1 MAYLTLKQ
9 KTALLCD
16 GLMILAVS
24 AITTTAVATFS
35 LSYLEQQGM
44 IVPSDRAHVALSP
57 FETIRVA
64 LGLPSRESLTAS
76 MQAKAAVQSAV
87 AIEASPLETKVAFVS
102 AIIRSHVSDDT
113 DTEPLAT
120 MIVTESLRQELDPI
134 YVAAV
139 IRTESRFKGSAVSYA
154 GARGLMQIMPATGRH
169 LSNEEKVPW
178 NGNSTLHDAAANLRL
193 GIAYLKQL
201 EIKFKGNRERAL
213 IAYNWGP
220 TNLEH
225 SLRSGSRPPQ
235 ECVRY
240 ARTIISAH
248 RQWSESFG
256 GLAFVKA
263 AVRQTVG

>member
-9 KTALLCD
+9 KTALMCD
-16 GLMILAVS
+16 GLMVLAVS
-24 AITTTAVATFS
+24 ALTTAAVATFS
-35 LSYLEQQGM
+35 LSYLEQRGLLVQSHG
-44 IVPSDRAHVALSP
+44 AALEENP
-57 FETIRVA
+57 FEAIRLA
-64 LGLPSRESLTAS
+64 LGLANRGTMAAS
-76 MQAKAAVQSAV
+76 IQANAAAQPLV
-87 AIEASPLETKVAFVS
+87 AIEASQLETQVAFVS

-113 DTEPLAT
+113 DTTPLAS
-120 MIVTESLRQELDPI
+120 MIVNESLRQEVDPI
-134 YVAAV
+134 FVAAV

-169 LSNEEKVPW
+169 LSSEENVPW
-178 NGNSTLHDAAANLRL
+178 KGNSTLHDAATNLRL

-201 EIKFKGNRERAL
+201 EQKFKGNRERAL

-225 SLRSGSRPPQ
+225 SLRSGARPPQ
-235 ECVRY
+235 ECIRY

-256 GLAFVKA
+256 GLAFVKP
-263 AVRQTVG
+263 AVRNVIG